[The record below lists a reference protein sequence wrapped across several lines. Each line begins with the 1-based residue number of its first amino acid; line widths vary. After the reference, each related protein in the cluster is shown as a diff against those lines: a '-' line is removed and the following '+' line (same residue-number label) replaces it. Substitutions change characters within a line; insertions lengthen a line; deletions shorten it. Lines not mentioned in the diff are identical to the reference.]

1 MRLTKPIDRVRFAYA
16 KTTRNRPIV
25 VRCRAALGRG
35 AAQAQRRQAPRARP
49 RCTHKHPVC
58 AQDGHSV
65 GDGAPRDGMR
75 IGNDL
80 CWRRLEEWHELG
92 VWERL
97 HRTLLDR
104 LGQAEKIDWERAS
117 LDSAAVPAPGGRKTG
132 PNPTDRGKQGS
143 KRHLVVDCQGVP
155 LALKHSAANVHD
167 SKMLEEEVVD
177 AIGPVRGPQGRPGE
191 GHASVPR
198 SSTPTRA
205 RTSPG
210 VGRHSASGASRVA
223 HSQEGHRLQRAARAS
238 SMGGGADAFVAEAL
252 SAAGGALRAAG

>member
-1 MRLTKPIDRVRFAYA
+1 MPKPLVTDQLWSVVEPLLAEEPPKPKGGRPRV
-16 KTTRNRPIV
+16 PD
-25 VRCRAALGRG
+25 RAALTSILFVLKTGIPWEMVPQEMGCGSAMTSAG
-35 AAQAQRRQAPRARP
+35 AASRSGTSSAYGSACTERCSIAWDKRRRSTGSEPLWTRQRCRP
-49 RCTHKHPVC
+49 
-58 AQDGHSV
+58 
-65 GDGAPRDGMR
+65 
-75 IGNDL
+75 
-80 CWRRLEEWHELG
+80 LG
-92 VWERL
+92 GE
-97 HRTLLDR
+97 
-104 LGQAEKIDWERAS
+104 
-117 LDSAAVPAPGGRKTG
+117 KTG